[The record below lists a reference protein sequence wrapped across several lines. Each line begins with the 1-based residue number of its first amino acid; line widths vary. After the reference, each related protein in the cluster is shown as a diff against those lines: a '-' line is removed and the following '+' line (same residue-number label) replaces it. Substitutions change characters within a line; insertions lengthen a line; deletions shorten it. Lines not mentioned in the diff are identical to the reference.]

1 MKPITKRYANDD
13 LVVVWQPHLC
23 IHSGICFRG
32 LPAVFDPRR
41 RPWVILEGTASV
53 AIAAQVAQCPSGAL
67 SLQPVAVAGP
77 PAGAVPAA
85 PDAAPDVDDGRAEP
99 TRIEVQPNGPLL
111 VYGALLVRRSDGTCA
126 LREGTTA
133 LCRCGGS
140 SNKPF
145 CDGTHGRIGFR
156 G

>member
-1 MKPITKRYANDD
+1 MKTITKRYANDEI
-13 LVVVWQPHLC
+13 VVVWQPHLC

-41 RPWVILEGTASV
+41 RPWVVLEGATND
-53 AIAAQVAQCPSGAL
+53 AIVAQVAKCPSGAL
-67 SLQPVAVAGP
+67 SMQA
-77 PAGAVPAA
+77 PAA
-85 PDAAPDVDDGRAEP
+85 PTPAPAPPAERDGDAAEL
-99 TRIEVQPNGPLL
+99 TRVEVQPNGPLL
-111 VYGALLVRRSDGTCA
+111 VYGTLLVRGSDGSCT

-140 SNKPF
+140 ANKPF